1 MAKNNSSDSEE
12 EEYKYLFQVVLIGDS
27 GVGKS
32 SILARFT
39 KAEFTE
45 DTKSTIGLDFASK
58 TLTVDG
64 TLVKTQIWDTAG
76 QERYRGIAKN
86 YYRKTM
92 GALIVYDIT
101 RRDSFSNAEFWLN
114 ELRTHAKEDIVILL
128 VGNKSDLEQARNVSK
143 EEGTKFSKGNNL
155 NFIETSARDDSNVD
169 QAFKMCV
176 EEIYRRQLRAKGPA
190 DDTKPKP
197 AAGDGGK
204 VVISNPTDNKAAGG
218 KNCAC

>member
-1 MAKNNSSDSEE
+1 MAKHTSDSEE
-12 EEYKYLFQVVLIGDS
+12 DEYKYLFQVVLIGDS

-101 RRDSFSNAEFWLN
+101 RRDSFTNAEFWLN

-143 EEGTKFSKGNNL
+143 EEGTKFSKGNSL

-176 EEIYRRQLRAKGPA
+176 EEIYRRQLRGKPA
-190 DDTKPKP
+190 GDDTKPKP
-197 AAGDGGK
+197 ATGDGGK
-204 VVISNPTDNKAAGG
+204 VVISNPSDNKAAGG
-218 KNCAC
+218 GKGCAC